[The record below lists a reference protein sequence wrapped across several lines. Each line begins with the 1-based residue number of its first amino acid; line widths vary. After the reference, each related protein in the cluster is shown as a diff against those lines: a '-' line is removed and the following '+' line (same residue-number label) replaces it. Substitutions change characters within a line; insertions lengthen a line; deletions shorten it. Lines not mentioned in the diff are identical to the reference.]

1 MLLLRRRNS
10 GPLMQQVLELEKTT
24 DTDLPRG
31 KHKALRRC
39 QGSLAG
45 DPLGPGVPSTAHA
58 VRAPEATG

>member
-1 MLLLRRRNS
+1 
-10 GPLMQQVLELEKTT
+10 MQQVLELEKTT